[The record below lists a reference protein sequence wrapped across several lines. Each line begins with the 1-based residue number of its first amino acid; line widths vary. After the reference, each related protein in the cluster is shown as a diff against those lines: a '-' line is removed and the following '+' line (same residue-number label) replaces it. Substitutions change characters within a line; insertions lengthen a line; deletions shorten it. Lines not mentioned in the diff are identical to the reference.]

1 MTEQKRF
8 KNIRE
13 PVSIKVFDTGS
24 DVVEVKENL
33 GLFDIYVNDLKVETF
48 KTKNMALEI
57 AEQAA
62 EALGK

>member
-13 PVSIKVFDTGS
+13 PVSIKVFDTGN

-33 GLFDIYVNDLKVETF
+33 GLFDIYVNDL
-48 KTKNMALEI
+48 TKD
-57 AEQAA
+57 AA
-62 EALGK
+62 DEAAKDAIEAMENE

>member
-13 PVSIKVFDTGS
+13 PVSIQVFDAGN
-24 DVVEVKENL
+24 DMVEVKENL